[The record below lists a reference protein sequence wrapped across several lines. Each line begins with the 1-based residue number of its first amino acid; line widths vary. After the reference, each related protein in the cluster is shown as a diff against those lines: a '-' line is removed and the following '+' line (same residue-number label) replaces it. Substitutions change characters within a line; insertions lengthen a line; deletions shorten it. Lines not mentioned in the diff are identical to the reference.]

1 MNTYKYVCFGSY
13 DFVGTYFYVKLTET
27 DSEATFQ
34 SFLEDAFTNFQDYIA
49 NCLNEDTFKEYAD
62 EYGNMVD
69 EVGYEE
75 ALERI
80 RENCYISEIRDVE
93 NEIPPE
99 DLTCTT
105 DEGCTIEF

>member
-13 DFVGTYFYVKLTET
+13 NFVGTYFYVKLTET

-34 SFLEDAFTNFQDYIA
+34 SFLEDAFTNFQNYVA
-49 NCLNEDTFKEYAD
+49 NCLESDIFEEYSD

-69 EVGYEE
+69 ESGYEE
-75 ALERI
+75 ALEII
-80 RENCYISEIRDVE
+80 RENCYVSEIRDVE